1 MRKPCLL
8 LVGACTAGPP
18 TVRGNIWGGGGVQ
31 LRQMRAGQALPLLRN
46 CEIVLII
53 TYALSRPI
61 SRGGALLHPKSL
73 SATHNAKKDPQTKPF
88 AGLISWCIISGSVQ
102 KTVQCTVFSDR
113 SPRGECKPHRG
124 AARARPAG
132 DGAPCT
138 SLSAALNAK
147 KDPQVYRLQV
157 LFHGTPSAGAFR
169 KQCSALFSDRSPR
182 GECKPH
188 RGAARVR
195 PAGDGAPCASLSI
208 THNAKKDPQV
218 YRLQVLFHGTPSA
231 GAFRKQCS
239 ALFLATEFPRAN
251 QHRTV
256 VLVAACGRPPCSRP
270 WCKPKK
276 SPRS

>member
-18 TVRGNIWGGGGVQ
+18 TVRGNIWGGVQ
-31 LRQMRAGQALPLLRN
+31 LRQLRAGQALPLLRT

-169 KQCSALFSDRSPR
+169 KQCSALF
-182 GECKPH
+182 
-188 RGAARVR
+188 
-195 PAGDGAPCASLSI
+195 
-208 THNAKKDPQV
+208 
-218 YRLQVLFHGTPSA
+218 
-231 GAFRKQCS
+231 
-239 ALFLATEFPRAN
+239 LATEFPRAN